1 MAELGFCVANGS
13 VDSLVGSDGDM
24 VYTFD
29 VTPNAIGE
37 VTVDI
42 PAAAGLGVSSLEA
55 ETGST

>member
-13 VDSLVGSDGDM
+13 VDRLVGGDGDM